1 MVAFA
6 WIIEAEFFSLIGLL
20 MECGEF
26 HYIVIYEVFERG
38 RLSENSKDGK
48 FSPTNNEKT
57 GINCQYISHFNAEN
71 CNENGIESHQLL
83 VFGQS
88 GGGYTGEQEESLI
101 WFAAY
106 REKKI

>member
-1 MVAFA
+1 M
-6 WIIEAEFFSLIGLL
+6 IGLD
-20 MECGEF
+20 
-26 HYIVIYEVFERG
+26 ERQGG

-88 GGGYTGEQEESLI
+88 GGGGNIGRVLIIEPNEGSLSI
-101 WFAAY
+101 ID
-106 REKKI
+106 EIIETLVV

>member
-1 MVAFA
+1 MK
-6 WIIEAEFFSLIGLL
+6 EP
-20 MECGEF
+20 
-26 HYIVIYEVFERG
+26 RG

-88 GGGYTGEQEESLI
+88 GGGRMMMCVWVGEMGQQVV
-101 WFAAY
+101 F
-106 REKKI
+106 RFG

>member
-1 MVAFA
+1 M
-6 WIIEAEFFSLIGLL
+6 ICMGRR
-20 MECGEF
+20 
-26 HYIVIYEVFERG
+26 ERAGDVNALGRGDDWG

-88 GGGYTGEQEESLI
+88 GGGRVNYCFFACLEQFLSLATDHFLYGGSRFYGI
-101 WFAAY
+101 
-106 REKKI
+106 

>member
-1 MVAFA
+1 MKILFMD
-6 WIIEAEFFSLIGLL
+6 WPFIG
-20 MECGEF
+20 
-26 HYIVIYEVFERG
+26 RG

-88 GGGYTGEQEESLI
+88 GGGTGSI
-101 WFAAY
+101 Y
-106 REKKI
+106 I